1 VILPVLLLVGLN
13 GATFVELDTAG
24 AARIDLLTPGVLA
37 FAAMASA
44 FTSPAIAT
52 AFDRRNGVLRLL
64 ATTPLGPTGLLAGKL
79 VSVLAVQLVQVVVLG
94 GTAAALG
101 WRPTVSGV
109 GLALICW
116 LLGTAAFVALA
127 LLAAG
132 TVRAEAVIALA
143 NILLVVLALGGVV
156 LPADVLPG
164 PLAGVV
170 ALLPSGALGA
180 ALRAT
185 LLDGAVPLGPLAVLA
200 AWAAALGAAA
210 ARWFR
215 WSA

>member
-1 VILPVLLLVGLN
+1 
-13 GATFVELDTAG
+13 
-24 AARIDLLTPGVLA
+24 
-37 FAAMASA
+37 
-44 FTSPAIAT
+44 
-52 AFDRRNGVLRLL
+52 
-64 ATTPLGPTGLLAGKL
+64 
-79 VSVLAVQLVQVVVLG
+79 
-94 GTAAALG
+94 
-101 WRPTVSGV
+101 
-109 GLALICW
+109 
-116 LLGTAAFVALA
+116 
-127 LLAAG
+127 
-132 TVRAEAVIALA
+132 VRAEAVIALA